1 MEFFRRLQYLL
12 HWRQR
17 SQELQRDMEFHRE
30 MMTQQDRKSFGNP
43 ARLQEIAHETW
54 GWSWL
59 ERLAQDLRY
68 AVRQTHRKF
77 GFSLTVIV
85 TLALGIGAN
94 LAIFQLLQGLLFT
107 QLPVTR
113 PAELYSLHA
122 VQSPFDGQWFYSYRA
137 YERLRQATSATAP
150 VIARSGMGT
159 GVLQARDRFSKETTL
174 QMVSDNFFAVLGL
187 SPAAGRFFQPSDD
200 LAGQTEMPVILRY
213 DFARNAFGDVRA
225 VVGMK
230 AVLNRVPVVV
240 IGVAPQRFSGVVQG
254 SAPDLWLPLI
264 AQSSGRFGTWFD
276 SLGPGYNID
285 LEAPWR
291 NQEGL
296 FWLWALARLPD
307 AEKGQA
313 TLRWTQALQPDLR
326 LLANATKDPN
336 EREQI
341 LRTQVQLLSAAS
353 GEGSLGAEYKRPL
366 VLLLAMSAMFLLVGC
381 LNLGNLQLARL
392 SGRQREIGVRLAL
405 GASRWRILRQLM
417 VEDLLLL
424 VLGGVLAFAT
434 CRIVSGL
441 LLHWASGRERLIPVD
456 LHFGWA
462 LFGIGVL
469 LLILAQLGFS
479 VLPAWRITRNYP
491 AATIHS
497 SRGNIGTSGKRDG
510 RWSSLL
516 LVGQVSLSLLL
527 LSMAALFAQTL
538 LNLGTLD
545 AGLDRRHVLSVHL
558 DLVSGG
564 LEKQDLTSLNKRILD
579 RLRALPAVHA
589 AAMQMCRVP
598 GCIWNSAIHVSGRPD
613 LTEAQMHGEE
623 NHVSVDYFRTMG
635 IPLVRGRAFGEADQP
650 HAQRV
655 AILNQA
661 FAQKL
666 FGADDPIG
674 HFIGY
679 KAPPG
684 DHDFQIVGVV
694 GDAHVDGL
702 RLPAP
707 PVVYLSLEQGG
718 DSAATIEVSAVGSP
732 ANIATDIRRSLQAVD
747 PDLPIAD
754 IVPLNTEFDDGLSTE
769 KLLARLTATFAGLT
783 LALAAIGFY
792 GLLSFQ
798 VIRRTSEIGIRIALG
813 STRGQVLRL
822 FLRQTMLIL
831 ISGILPG
838 IVLTLLVGRS
848 ARTLLYGV
856 RETDPWALVAA
867 SCVLIAGG
875 LLATVLPA
883 RRASA
888 LDPIQTLRA
897 E

>member
-17 SQELQRDMEFHRE
+17 SQELESDMEFHRE
-30 MMTQQDRKSFGNP
+30 MMAQQDRKSFGNRS
-43 ARLQEIAHETW
+43 RLREAAHEAW

-59 ERLAQDLRY
+59 ERLAQDFRY
-68 AVRQTHRKF
+68 AVRQMRRKF

-94 LAIFQLLQGLLFT
+94 LAVFELLQGLLFT
-107 QLPVTR
+107 QLPIAR

-122 VQSPFDGQWFYSYRA
+122 VKSPFDEQWFYSYQA
-137 YERLRQATSATAP
+137 YERLRQAQAP

-174 QMVSDNFFAVLGL
+174 QMVSDNFFDVLGL

-200 LAGQTEMPVILRY
+200 TAGQTETPVILRY
-213 DFARNAFGDVRA
+213 DFAQDKFGDVHA

-240 IGVAPQRFSGVVQG
+240 IGVAPKRFSGVLQG
-254 SAPDLWLPLI
+254 SAPDVWLPLI

-296 FWLWALARLPD
+296 FWLWVLARVPD

-313 TLRWTQALQPDLR
+313 SLRWTQALQPDLR

-336 EREQI
+336 ERERI
-341 LRTQVQLLSAAS
+341 LHTQVQLVSAAS
-353 GEGSLGAEYKRPL
+353 GEGSLGAEYTRPL
-366 VLLLAMSAMFLLVGC
+366 ALLMAMSAMFLLVGC

-392 SGRQREIGVRLAL
+392 FGRQREIGVRLAL
-405 GASRWRILRQLM
+405 GASRWRVLRQLM

-424 VLGGVLAFAT
+424 VVGGVLAVAT

-462 LFGIGVL
+462 LFGIGIL

-479 VLPAWRITRNYP
+479 ILPAWQITRNHP

-497 SRGNIGTSGKRDG
+497 SRGNIGTRGKRDG

-516 LVGQVSLSLLL
+516 LIGQVSFSLLL
-527 LSMAALFAQTL
+527 LSMAALFSQSL
-538 LNLGTLD
+538 LNLGALD
-545 AGLDRRHVLSVHL
+545 AGLDRQHVLSVHL

-579 RLRALPAVHA
+579 HLRALPAVRG

-635 IPLVRGRAFGEADQP
+635 IPLVRGRAFREADQP

-661 FAQKL
+661 FAKRL
-666 FGADDPIG
+666 FGNADPIG

-679 KAPPG
+679 KASPD

-718 DSAATIEVSAVGSP
+718 NAAATIEVSAVGSP
-732 ANIATDIRRSLQAVD
+732 ANIATDIRRSLDSVD

-798 VIRRTSEIGIRIALG
+798 VVRRTSEIGIRIALG

-822 FLRQTMLIL
+822 FLRQTITIL

-856 RETDPWALVAA
+856 RETDPWALLAA

-875 LLATVLPA
+875 LLATVIPA

>member
-1 MEFFRRLQYLL
+1 
-12 HWRQR
+12 
-17 SQELQRDMEFHRE
+17 
-30 MMTQQDRKSFGNP
+30 
-43 ARLQEIAHETW
+43 
-54 GWSWL
+54 
-59 ERLAQDLRY
+59 
-68 AVRQTHRKF
+68 
-77 GFSLTVIV
+77 
-85 TLALGIGAN
+85 
-94 LAIFQLLQGLLFT
+94 
-107 QLPVTR
+107 
-113 PAELYSLHA
+113 
-122 VQSPFDGQWFYSYRA
+122 
-137 YERLRQATSATAP
+137 
-150 VIARSGMGT
+150 
-159 GVLQARDRFSKETTL
+159 
-174 QMVSDNFFAVLGL
+174 
-187 SPAAGRFFQPSDD
+187 
-200 LAGQTEMPVILRY
+200 
-213 DFARNAFGDVRA
+213 
-225 VVGMK
+225 
-230 AVLNRVPVVV
+230 
-240 IGVAPQRFSGVVQG
+240 
-254 SAPDLWLPLI
+254 
-264 AQSSGRFGTWFD
+264 
-276 SLGPGYNID
+276 
-285 LEAPWR
+285 
-291 NQEGL
+291 
-296 FWLWALARLPD
+296 LPD

-313 TLRWTQALQPDLR
+313 TLQWTQTLQPDLR

-336 EREQI
+336 EREHI
-341 LRTQVQLLSAAS
+341 LRTQVQLVSAAS
-353 GEGSLGAEYKRPL
+353 GEGSLGAEYTRPL
-366 VLLLAMSAMFLLVGC
+366 VLLMAMSAMFLLVGC

-424 VLGGVLAFAT
+424 VVGGVLAVGT

-462 LFGIGVL
+462 LFGVGIL
-469 LLILAQLGFS
+469 LLIVAQVGFS
-479 VLPAWRITRNYP
+479 VLPAWQITRNHP
-491 AATIHS
+491 AATIHA
-497 SRGNIGTSGKRDG
+497 SRGNIGAGGKRDG
-510 RWSSLL
+510 RWSILL
-516 LVGQVSLSLLL
+516 LTGQVSLSLLL

-545 AGLDRRHVLSVHL
+545 AGLDRQHVLSVHL

-579 RLRALPAVHA
+579 HLRALPAVRG
-589 AAMQMCRVP
+589 AAMQMCRLP

-635 IPLVRGRAFGEADQP
+635 IPLVRGRPFSEADQP

-661 FAQKL
+661 FAQRL
-666 FGADDPIG
+666 FGDDDPIG

-679 KAPPG
+679 KASPD

-718 DSAATIEVSAVGSP
+718 DPAATIEVSAVGSP
-732 ANIATDIRRSLQAVD
+732 ANIATDIRRSLDSVD

-798 VIRRTSEIGIRIALG
+798 VVRRTSEIGIRIALG

-822 FLRQTMLIL
+822 FLRQTITIL

-856 RETDPWALVAA
+856 RETDPWAMAAA

-875 LLATVLPA
+875 LLATIIPA

-897 E
+897 D